1 MNWKYVGWGVM
12 AATVVVAG
20 INGGAH
26 GQEIQVPE
34 RLRVD
39 VFRVRLAHD
48 ATQVKEQGVLE
59 PLKEGQIIVAPGR
72 FRTGLDGSIQLEGM
86 ERFLELRPY
95 GELSLERLAAS
106 ESGAPIANFTS
117 SGGDSDDAGSP
128 SEVGLFLRKGT
139 LFARVGTSVCLVRT
153 SDLQI
158 AGKNVIFALTVAAD
172 GRELLSVLR
181 GRLQVR
187 DPSGVTTEV
196 AAGRS
201 LRAGNS
207 APPRLGLLAQ
217 SSDGADYQHG
227 LTRFGT
233 VASQGAGT
241 SAQSFGGH
249 PNGSSGSFPG
259 NSLGGSGSLV
269 GVDADLPQAAA
280 APPRVPPFD
289 LQSRRSAALLSAPNP
304 DQFDRPDVSSELP
317 NQNPKIP

>member
-1 MNWKYVGWGVM
+1 MGWGAT

-20 INGGAH
+20 FSGGAH
-26 GQEIQVPE
+26 AQESQVPE

-48 ATQVKEQGVLE
+48 ATQIKEPGVLE
-59 PLKEGQIIVAPGR
+59 PLKEGQIVGVPGR

-86 ERFLELRPY
+86 ERFLELRPF
-95 GELSLERLAAS
+95 GELSLERLAPS

-117 SGGDSDDAGSP
+117 SGSDPDDAGSL
-128 SEVGLFLRKGT
+128 SEIGLFLRKGT
-139 LFARVGTSVCLVRT
+139 LFARVGTTACLVRT

-158 AGKNVIFALTVAAD
+158 AGKNAIFALTVGAD

-227 LTRFGT
+227 LTRFGAA
-233 VASQGAGT
+233 ASQGAGA
-241 SAQSFGGH
+241 SPLSFGGQ

-280 APPRVPPFD
+280 APPRVSPFD

-304 DQFDRPDVSSELP
+304 DQFDRPDVSAELP
-317 NQNPKIP
+317 NQNLKTP